1 MDITGLFFDTL
12 NIIQKPTLNGEE
24 RNVDTNAF
32 QWLTLLLLFLP
43 RLFLLPLL
51 FLLVVLVVIIVGRRV
66 VSAHK
71 HG

>member
-1 MDITGLFFDTL
+1 MDINALFFDTL
-12 NIIQKPTLNGEE
+12 NIIQEPTLNGEE
-24 RNVDTNAF
+24 RNIDTNAF

-43 RLFLLPLL
+43 RLLLPLL
-51 FLLVVLVVIIVGRRV
+51 FLLVLLVAIIVGRRV

>member
-1 MDITGLFFDTL
+1 MDINALFFDTL
-12 NIIQKPTLNGEE
+12 NIIQEPTLNGEE
-24 RNVDTNAF
+24 RNIDTNAF

-43 RLFLLPLL
+43 RLLLPLL
-51 FLLVVLVVIIVGRRV
+51 FLLVLLVVIIVGRRV